1 MGVPDRRRN
10 DLTDAPAD
18 NRKAPTNW
26 KSSSDDAS
34 YFTDGN

>member
-1 MGVPDRRRN
+1 MGVLDRSIN
-10 DLTDAPAD
+10 DLTDTPAD
-18 NRKAPTNW
+18 ARKDPNNW

>member
-1 MGVPDRRRN
+1 MDVLDRRRN

-18 NRKAPTNW
+18 NRKDPTNW
-26 KSSSDDAS
+26 KSSADHAS

>member
-1 MGVPDRRRN
+1 MGILDRSGN

-18 NRKAPTNW
+18 NRNDPTNW